1 MARQIKK
8 PFPESTITTSKSFEV
23 LNGDLWGPYHI
34 ETDDGYNYF
43 FTIVDDNSRSI
54 MTQILESGS
63 QPAFM
68 TLQRS

>member
-8 PFPESTITTSKSFEV
+8 PFPESTITTSKNFEV

-34 ETDDGYNYF
+34 ETHDGYNYF
-43 FTIVDDNSRSI
+43 FTIVDDHSRSI

-63 QPAFM
+63 QPASM